1 MTPDSVDYQALFETL
16 PGSYLACDPDLVV
29 VAVSAGLET
38 AAGKAKA
45 QLLGKAMA
53 EVLPEEGPAR
63 QSLYASLR
71 YVLEHHTAYEHTL
84 LTNPVALPTANTS
97 AVAGNWHTRAW
108 PVFGAGDKIR
118 YLLYSVE
125 ALPASTSV
133 ATRPE
138 AAGPAGQWISN
149 ADGGQ
154 EDNSGHQ
161 LMASDRQLR
170 QILRQVPAQIAT
182 LLGPDHVYGFINAQ
196 AQQLLGETAKVGLP
210 AAVARPSLVATGYIR
225 LVDQVYQTGVPFELI
240 EMPTEQPAS
249 AGNSAGET
257 LYFDGVLQP
266 LTDEQGQTQGVLVFG
281 VDVTERVRAKQ
292 RAAELMEEVRFQDQ
306 QFQQVMEGL
315 PQMAWVARPDGGVTY
330 YNKRW
335 YDYTGSNFEEM
346 QDWGWEGFLHPD
358 DLATTVQRWQTA
370 LSQGTV
376 FETEHRWRDQQGGY
390 RWFLARGEAVRAANG
405 TISRWVGTNTDIDEQ
420 KRFQQQLAAKDEQ
433 LHQILLQSPAL
444 IATAEG
450 PEHRFAFTNPGYDRL
465 VGYRARL
472 GQPVVEC
479 MPELVEQGFIDLL
492 DNVYRTGE
500 TFVGQEILIE
510 LLDPASGQRQPVY
523 LDFTYQALR
532 DAGGEIHGILAF
544 VVDVTMQVRARQRTE
559 ALMQEVQAGSRQLVQ
574 QRETFYQLFQ
584 QTPASIA
591 ILRGPE
597 HRFDYFNPRYQA
609 LFPDLELLGRPMAE
623 ALPETVEQGFVELLD
638 RVYRTGETFFG
649 DELPFQVQSRDG
661 SNPKYLYFNFT
672 YQVFQEDGAT
682 VGVAIFA
689 YDVTEQVK
697 ARRQT
702 QVLQA
707 KISRRDRELRMMA
720 ESLPL
725 ITFVT
730 ETDGRLSYIS
740 PQWYAYSGNKLT
752 PNLSAFWVDTVHPD
766 DLAALQNEVIAA
778 ANELRP
784 WRREFRVLRHDGQY
798 RWHLGQGVPDLD
810 LSTGRLR
817 RWFGSNTDIHELREL
832 QEQLVL
838 KDQQLQQILSQVPAY
853 IATVTGPEH
862 RYTFINPGYNAL
874 MGGRIQIGKRVAD
887 LLPEM
892 VEQGF
897 VALLDEVYNSRKPY
911 VSRETPVYLL
921 DPETGGRREYY
932 LDFVYQ
938 PLQDEHGQTQG
949 ILGFSIDVTQQV
961 QARQQ
966 TAALQAE
973 LRGRDEQFRFLA
985 ESIPQIMWTAD
996 ADGQVDYF
1004 NQQLWDATG
1013 RHPSESLGTVAWLHI
1028 IHPDDQQRTQA
1039 AWEEATRTG
1048 GKYEIEYRFVSR
1060 LGGYRWF
1067 LGRAEPLRDAAGE
1080 VIKWFGSCTDIDDFK
1095 QAQQHL
1101 QTQNAQLIRINQDL
1115 DNFVY
1120 TASHDLRQ
1128 PIYNMAGIFEELT
1141 RTTHFQ
1147 DPDTAELIA
1156 MFEEALQ
1163 RIYGTIQDLADLVQV
1178 QRRHE
1183 QVPAEPVDV
1192 KLLAQSVIRSMQEQV
1207 EEAGG
1212 KFELNTDAV
1221 PTLLFVRSNLQSVL
1235 YNLLSNA
1242 LKYAMPGRP
1251 PYIRVRTDLVDGVPV
1266 LTVADNGLGIDMARH
1281 GAELFQMFR
1290 RFHDHVAG
1298 SGMGLHLVNRI
1309 IQQAGGRLE
1318 VESTV
1323 GEGTTFRVYFS
1334 SQHQVGGAAT

>member
-1 MTPDSVDYQALFETL
+1 MTPDSVDYQSLFETL
-16 PGSYLACDPDLVV
+16 PGSYLACSPELVI
-29 VAVSAGLET
+29 VAVSAGLEVAT
-38 AAGKAKA
+38 GRAKE
-45 QLLGKAMA
+45 QLLGKPLEEA
-53 EVLPEEGPAR
+53 LPEEGGAR
-63 QSLYASLR
+63 RSLYASLR
-71 YVLEHHTAYEHTL
+71 HVLEHSTAHEQTL
-84 LTNPVALPTANTS
+84 ASNPVATDTVDSTS
-97 AVAGNWHTRAW
+97 VKSSWHSRAW
-108 PVFGAGDKIR
+108 PVLGAGGKIR
-118 YLLYSVE
+118 YVLYSVE
-125 ALPASTSV
+125 AMPVPASFV
-133 ATRPE
+133 ATGQTVQWKAADTDE
-138 AAGPAGQWISN
+138 APTDPPRQQTI
-149 ADGGQ
+149 
-154 EDNSGHQ
+154 
-161 LMASDRQLR
+161 ASDQQFR

-182 LLGPDHVYGFINAQ
+182 LLGPDHVYGFINEQ
-196 AQQLLGETAKVGLP
+196 AQQLLGEAAALGVP
-210 AAVARPSLVATGYIR
+210 AAIARPSLVDTGYIR
-225 LVDQVYQTGVPFELI
+225 LVDQVYQTGVPFELS
-240 EMPTEQPAS
+240 EMPTKQPAT
-249 AGNSAGET
+249 AINSPGET
-257 LYFDGVLQP
+257 LYFDGVLRP

-292 RAAELMEEVRFQDQ
+292 RAAELIEEVRLQDQ
-306 QFQQVMEGL
+306 QFQQVMEAL

-346 QDWGWEGFLHPD
+346 QEWGWERFLHPD

-370 LSQGTV
+370 ISQGTV
-376 FETEHRWRDQQGGY
+376 FETEHRWRDQQGSY
-390 RWFLARGEAVRAANG
+390 RWFLARGEAIRAATG
-405 TISRWVGTNTDIDEQ
+405 SILRWVGTNTDIDEQ

-433 LHQILLQSPAL
+433 LHQILRQSPAL
-444 IATAEG
+444 IATLEG
-450 PEHRFAFTNPGYDRL
+450 PDHRYAFTNPGYDLL
-465 VGYRARL
+465 VGYRAQV
-472 GQPVVEC
+472 GKPVAEC
-479 MPELVEQGFIDLL
+479 LPELVEQGIIDKL
-492 DNVYRTGE
+492 DSVYQTGE
-500 TFVGQEILIE
+500 SVANFQSYLE
-510 LLDPASGQRQPVY
+510 LLDPVSGTRHPIY
-523 LDFTYQALR
+523 IDITYQALR
-532 DAGGEIHGILAF
+532 DAGGQIQGVLAF
-544 VVDVTMQVRARQRTE
+544 IVEVTEQVLARQRTQ
-559 ALMQEVQAGSRQLVQ
+559 ALMEEVQAGSLQLAQ
-574 QRETFYQLFQ
+574 QRETFYRLFQ

-597 HRFDYFNPRYQA
+597 HRFDYLNPRYQA
-609 LFPDLELLGRPMAE
+609 LFPERELMGQPMSE

-649 DELPFQVQSRDG
+649 NELPLRINSRSAKG
-661 SNPKYLYFNFT
+661 SKYRYFNFT
-672 YQVFQEDGAT
+672 YQALQENGIT

-689 YDVTEQVK
+689 YDVTDQVK
-697 ARRQT
+697 ARRQN

-707 KISRRDRELRMMA
+707 KMGRRDRELRMMA

-740 PQWYAYSGNKLT
+740 PQWHQYTGRASDLGFQDT
-752 PNLSAFWVDTVHPD
+752 WTDTVHPN
-766 DLAALQNEVIAA
+766 DLATLQKQVRDATNS
-778 ANELRP
+778 LRP
-784 WRREFRVLRHDGQY
+784 WRCEFRLLRHDGQY

-810 LSTGRLR
+810 VTTGQPR
-817 RWFGSNTDIHELREL
+817 RWFGSSTDIHELRDL

-838 KDQQLQQILSQVPAY
+838 KDQQLQQILSEVPAY

-862 RYTFINPGYNAL
+862 RYAFVNPGYNSL
-874 MGGRIQIGKRVAD
+874 MGGRIKLGRRVAD
-887 LLPEM
+887 LLPEL

-897 VALLDEVYNSRKPY
+897 VSLLDEVYTSKKPY
-911 VSRETPVYLL
+911 VGRETPVNIL
-921 DPETGGRREYY
+921 DPETGGTREFY

-938 PLQDEHGQTQG
+938 PLYDAKGQTQG
-949 ILGFSIDVTQQV
+949 ILGFGIDVTEQV
-961 QARQQ
+961 RARQQ
-966 TAALQAE
+966 TTALQAE

-985 ESIPQIMWTAD
+985 ESIPQIVWTAA
-996 ADGQVDYF
+996 ADGEVDYF

-1013 RHPSESLGTVAWLHI
+1013 FHPSESLGAVAWLNL
-1028 IHPDDQQRTQA
+1028 IHPDDQQRSRA
-1039 AWEEATRTG
+1039 AWEEAARTG

-1067 LGRAEPLRDAAGE
+1067 LGRAEPLRNTAGE
-1080 VIKWFGSCTDIDDFK
+1080 IIKWFGSCTDIDDVK
-1095 QAQQHL
+1095 HAQQHL
-1101 QTQNAQLIRINQDL
+1101 QMQNAQLIRINQDL

-1128 PIYNMAGIFEELT
+1128 PIYNMAGIFEELI
-1141 RTTHFQ
+1141 RTTHFN

-1207 EEAGG
+1207 DEVGG
-1212 KFELNTDAV
+1212 KFEVDTTAV
-1221 PTLLFVRSNLQSVL
+1221 PTLWFVRSNLQSVL

-1266 LTVADNGLGIDMARH
+1266 LTVTDNGLGIDMARH

-1309 IQQAGGRLE
+1309 IQQAGGHVE
-1318 VESTV
+1318 VESAV

-1334 SQHQVGGAAT
+1334 PQQQLRSAK